1 MAATKRTAL
10 RHEAAR
16 LKIPTTRLVERLS
29 DHVLGEVEMS
39 SSQVSAGL
47 GLLKKTL
54 PDLTQAQ
61 VTGADGADL
70 AFTVT
75 LVKPDADHRKR

>member
-1 MAATKRTAL
+1 MAATKRTAT
-10 RHEAAR
+10 RHEDAR
-16 LKIPTTRLVERLS
+16 RKIQTARLVERLS
-29 DHVLGEVEMS
+29 RHVLGEVDLS

-54 PDLTQAQ
+54 PDLMRAQ

-70 AFTVT
+70 AFTVK
-75 LVKPDADHRKR
+75 LVKPDADPRKR